1 MALSHVCK
9 TLKETRQCLGIT
21 LKNVSQA
28 IGVDVGQ
35 LSKIERGMCR
45 YLSPNL
51 KKYCKYLG
59 VPFGEDVQS
68 ADLLLSR
75 ISILIR
81 TSEQHAAL
89 FASLVTA
96 LEARTPGDAQNSN
109 KKSLT
114 S

>member
-1 MALSHVCK
+1 MALSHICK
-9 TLKETRQCLGIT
+9 TLKETRQDLGIT
-21 LKNVSQA
+21 LKSVSQA

-59 VPFGEDVQS
+59 VPFGEDLQS
-68 ADLLLSR
+68 AELLLSR
-75 ISILIR
+75 ISTLIR

-89 FASLVTA
+89 FASLATA
-96 LEARTPGDAQNSN
+96 LEARASDDTPNPN
-109 KKSLT
+109 NT
-114 S
+114 SITG

>member
-9 TLKETRQCLGIT
+9 TLKEKRKYLGIT
-21 LKNVSQA
+21 LRNVSQA
-28 IGVDVGQ
+28 TGVDVGQ

-51 KKYCKYLG
+51 KKYCKYLD
-59 VPFGEDVQS
+59 VPFGEDIQP

-75 ISILIR
+75 INTLIR

-89 FASLVTA
+89 FASLVTL
-96 LEARTPGDAQNSN
+96 LEAQAPSEAANPNNKTP
-109 KKSLT
+109 T
-114 S
+114 I

>member
-9 TLKETRQCLGIT
+9 TLKETRKGLGIT
-21 LKNVSQA
+21 LKSVSQA
-28 IGVDVGQ
+28 TGVDVGQ

-45 YLSPNL
+45 YFSPNL

-59 VPFGEDVQS
+59 VPFGEDMQP

-81 TSEQHAAL
+81 TSDQYAAL
-89 FASLVTA
+89 FASLASA
-96 LEARTPGDAQNSN
+96 LEARAPDDTPNSN
-109 KKSLT
+109 NKSLT
-114 S
+114 N